1 MIKVIIID
9 DHPIVLEGL
18 KNLLAGRDD
27 MMLAGTFDNGKA
39 GLKAIEELDPN
50 VVLLDINLPDIDG
63 AAICK
68 QVRKQDKDI
77 RIVALSVHNER
88 TVIRNMLNSGANAY
102 VLKNSVG
109 EEIINAIHT
118 TLDGNNYLCRKTK
131 EIMAQIDENDLA
143 EIPRITRREKEI
155 LELVSQGLTTTQIAE
170 KLFISMHTVESHRKN
185 LIEKFDV
192 ATMTAV
198 IKLATKYGL
207 IS

>member
-131 EIMAQIDENDLA
+131 EIMAQIEENDLA

>member
-18 KNLLAGRDD
+18 KNLLSNRDD
-27 MMLAGTFDNGKA
+27 MQLAGYFENGKS
-39 GLKAIEELDPN
+39 GLEAIEKLDPN

-63 AAICK
+63 AAICRLL
-68 QVRKQDKDI
+68 RKHDKDI
-77 RIVALSVHNER
+77 RIIALSVHNER
-88 TVIRNMLNSGANAY
+88 TVIKNMLSSGANGY

-118 TLDGNNYLCRKTK
+118 TLQGNNYLCRKTK
-131 EIMAQIDENDLA
+131 EIMAQVSENDLV
-143 EIPRITRREKEI
+143 EIPKITRREKEI
-155 LELVSQGLTTTQIAE
+155 LELVSQGLTTTQIAG

-185 LIEKFDV
+185 MIEKFDV
-192 ATMTAV
+192 ASMAAV

-207 IS
+207 I

>member
-27 MMLAGTFDNGKA
+27 MMLAGYFDNGKA
-39 GLKAIEELDPN
+39 GLEGVHSLQPN

-63 AAICK
+63 AVICR
-68 QVRKQDKDI
+68 QLRKQDKDI
-77 RIVALSVHNER
+77 RIIALSVHNER
-88 TVIRNMLNSGANAY
+88 TVIKNMMSNGANAY
-102 VLKNSVG
+102 VLKNSAG
-109 EEIINAIHT
+109 EEIINAIHS
-118 TLDGNNYLCRKTK
+118 TLDGNIYYCRKTR
-131 EIMAQIDENDLA
+131 EIMSQVSDNDLA

-170 KLFISMHTVESHRKN
+170 KLFISIHTVESHRKN

-192 ATMTAV
+192 TGMTAV
-198 IKLATKYGL
+198 IKLALQYRL
-207 IS
+207 I